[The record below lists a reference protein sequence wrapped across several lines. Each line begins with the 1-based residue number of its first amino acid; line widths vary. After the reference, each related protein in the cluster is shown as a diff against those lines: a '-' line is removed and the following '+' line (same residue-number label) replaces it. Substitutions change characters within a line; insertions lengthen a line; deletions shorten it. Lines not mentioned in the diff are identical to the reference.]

1 MAHLDNPDAF
11 RQFDLNHAACLTK
24 RGKTIHH
31 VVLRVFI
38 IADGYVF
45 YFKNAA
51 ATQPSGLLPIDGSEY
66 KLHKYQVSPH
76 LYNSCFE
83 LRTPLRSWGSVVL
96 HYHGCS
102 ESDVQDIVHQLETAG
117 SKRVRDT
124 FTEPSAACPATT
136 EEEEEKLES
145 PTSAPK
151 EACPSTPSSDRIT
164 TQSTFTSI
172 MSSDVALAESPL
184 CQIHHIDK
192 RGLKVPLLDLTWTE
206 LHEEYPDMCKALGLP
221 LDDSHGSDKT
231 LDISTDLCHDL
242 CTNGTI
248 VRPWGTLS
256 METATSHGFRSSLSS
271 SMSFASENDVGSS
284 TVHLETSSIVTA
296 PAAVSPLASPSPEET
311 SPQEDS
317 TSRRRISRRSSVHR
331 KVGISRE
338 TSLVISSGIVLPP
351 KAIPDVKLIQAISL
365 AESYSGGFSLRQ
377 YTPLKII
384 GKGGFGQVMVARHN
398 LTHQIFA
405 IKTMNKHTLTTQN
418 QVAHTKAERNVLI
431 KCYNHPFIVKLH
443 AAFQTI
449 DHLHMVLEFCPG
461 GELFFHLSK
470 ASRFS
475 ESQTAFYAAE
485 VNQPLSIRLKVIFL
499 ALDHL
504 HAHAIIYRDLKP
516 ENVLLD
522 RDGHVRLADFGLS
535 KENVS
540 ERKLAA
546 TFCGSAEYISPEVLE
561 LADATCDDSAPVLG
575 GYDKGVDLWA
585 LGCLIF
591 ELLTGLPPFYSGKC
605 RTELYAKIKE
615 GYVDFPPYLSA
626 DAKDVVSRLLNP
638 NPRERLGYKDPNELK
653 SHAFFMDKVTD
664 WDKLMAREVMPPMQ
678 PPTGEY
684 MNFDDAFTS
693 IPLDKQ
699 VLEDMAEFTKRNTME
714 HQLFDNYNWAP
725 EGGTV
730 PNAS

>member
-1 MAHLDNPDAF
+1 MMAHLDNPDAF

-192 RGLKVPLLDLTWTE
+192 RGLKVPLHDLTWTE

-221 LDDSHGSDKT
+221 LDDSHGFDKT

-248 VRPWGTLS
+248 
-256 METATSHGFRSSLSS
+256 
-271 SMSFASENDVGSS
+271 
-284 TVHLETSSIVTA
+284 
-296 PAAVSPLASPSPEET
+296 
-311 SPQEDS
+311 
-317 TSRRRISRRSSVHR
+317 
-331 KVGISRE
+331 

-470 ASRFS
+470 AGRFS

-485 VNQPLSIRLKVIFL
+485 IFL

-699 VLEDMAEFTKRNTME
+699 VLDDMAEFTKRNTME

-725 EGGTV
+725 PEGGTV